1 MSICPS
7 QSEAKQY
14 QNVGIWSRDRFI
26 EGHARRQVARA
37 LKPQKLAAKP
47 FSRKGERDAW
57 LIVVNV
63 LVSDPLFLRSGHSQL
78 IMFL

>member
-1 MSICPS
+1 M
-7 QSEAKQY
+7 
-14 QNVGIWSRDRFI
+14 
-26 EGHARRQVARA
+26 ARA